1 MHQQVLQT
9 DEERVSGAVNHKKH
23 PMITD
28 EEEEEKEAK
37 RQDKASEDDVQDQS
51 EDADDQNDLS
61 KVDENAPA

>member
-28 EEEEEKEAK
+28 EEEEEEKEAK
-37 RQDKASEDDVQDQS
+37 RQDKASEDGVQD
-51 EDADDQNDLS
+51 
-61 KVDENAPA
+61 

>member
-28 EEEEEKEAK
+28 EEEEEEAK
-37 RQDKASEDDVQDQS
+37 RQDKASEDDVQD
-51 EDADDQNDLS
+51 
-61 KVDENAPA
+61 

>member
-28 EEEEEKEAK
+28 EEEEEREEAK
-37 RQDKASEDDVQDQS
+37 IKVKASEDLVQD
-51 EDADDQNDLS
+51 
-61 KVDENAPA
+61 